1 MTFLNRRD
9 HDAPWGIYAKFRDDT
24 VAQLA
29 YKGQTAWPLR
39 KARAIQ
45 RDLALFILHDPSCP
59 VRYTTLLKEDQ
70 ND

>member
-29 YKGQTAWPLR
+29 YNGQTA
-39 KARAIQ
+39 
-45 RDLALFILHDPSCP
+45 
-59 VRYTTLLKEDQ
+59 
-70 ND
+70 